1 MDDLTNDLTRLTR
14 RLRTAFA
21 AACAQ
26 RVLVIHDIMA
36 QSGASRSGAALA
48 VDTAWQFAEGAQI
61 DKHQLARVKAE
72 LDRAFPEPDLGGGS
86 DHAAVAAAAY
96 ALDAIDDDDP
106 DSAEMAAARACEAI
120 RMLDSDEGA
129 EEESEW
135 QLGVLQSLKDW
146 RAEAIDRDLFSSTIA
161 AKPAWLK
168 RIE

>member
-48 VDTAWQFAEGAQI
+48 VDTAWQF
-61 DKHQLARVKAE
+61 AE

-146 RAEAIDRDLFSSTIA
+146 RAEAIHRDLFSSTIA